1 MAYWLNAFVL
11 PHIQIYYNTTV
22 PRIKTNST
30 SMYVSTSLSFSSL
43 LYSIYTSTP
52 TSLCGP
58 QLDISGCLLLDVSL
72 TGLWAQ
78 IAKGIHSRSILVV
91 VKGTFY
97 IGVFGSWSSMCGRRA
112 VGPNP
117 HAMRFRFS
125 APDSYLSTPPISSS
139 SINTRALSIPI
150 SSSSPST
157 PHRTDKYST
166 REREREKILILGEN
180 CGRVRRVS
188 SYLLPEASVSRAPPS
203 FPPLSIY
210 SLGNLFG
217 RVGFGSVDRSI
228 DRASERRLVSRYAPP
243 IRCDF
248 EFLTTVS

>member
-1 MAYWLNAFVL
+1 MWA
-11 PHIQIYYNTTV
+11 QS
-22 PRIKTNST
+22 R
-30 SMYVSTSLSFSSL
+30 
-43 LYSIYTSTP
+43 
-52 TSLCGP
+52 GP
-58 QLDISGCLLLDVSL
+58 QSARDALPLLRPRFLPLHPAHLFLSYKYESPFHPHLLLFP
-72 TGLWAQ
+72 
-78 IAKGIHSRSILVV
+78 
-91 VKGTFY
+91 FY
-97 IGVFGSWSSMCGRRA
+97 
-112 VGPNP
+112 
-117 HAMRFRFS
+117 
-125 APDSYLSTPPISSS
+125 
-139 SINTRALSIPI
+139 
-150 SSSSPST
+150 ST
-157 PHRTDKYST
+157 PHRQILYE

-188 SYLLPEASVSRAPPS
+188 SSLLPEASVSRPPPS